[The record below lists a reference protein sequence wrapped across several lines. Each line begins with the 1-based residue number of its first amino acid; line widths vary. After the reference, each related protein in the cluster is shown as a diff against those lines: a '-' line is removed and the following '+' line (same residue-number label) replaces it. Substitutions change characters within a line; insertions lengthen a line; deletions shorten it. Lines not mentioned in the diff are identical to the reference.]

1 MAEQLTIAEA
11 KENGFI
17 RGSNIASWVDIP
29 EIGMKLPNHIDWVG
43 IGEIENE
50 QDQMYAME
58 LMASESESND
68 RSFTP
73 FEHTA
78 HEINEHEN
86 ADELLKHSMRELN
99 EKRVFNQPLKN
110 EWINIRINHES

>member
-1 MAEQLTIAEA
+1 MAEQLTISEA

-29 EIGMKLPNHIDWVG
+29 EIGMKLCKSIDWQG
-43 IGEIENE
+43 IDTIKNE
-50 QDQMYAME
+50 QDQMDAME
-58 LMASESESND
+58 IMAFESESND

-86 ADELLKHSMRELN
+86 ADELWEAFD
-99 EKRVFNQPLKN
+99 EGIAEGIQA
-110 EWINIRINHES
+110 NIKQRMDQYRD

>member
-29 EIGMKLPNHIDWVG
+29 EIGMKLCKSIDWQG
-43 IGEIENE
+43 IDTIENE
-50 QDQMYAME
+50 QDQIDAME
-58 LMASESESND
+58 IMAFESESND
-68 RSFTP
+68 RQFTP
-73 FEHTA
+73 FEFTA

-86 ADELLKHSMRELN
+86 ADELWEAFD
-99 EKRVFNQPLKN
+99 EGIAEGIQV
-110 EWINIRINHES
+110 NIKQRMDQYRD

>member
-1 MAEQLTIAEA
+1 MEDKLTIAEA

-17 RGSNIASWVDIP
+17 RGTNIASWVDIP

-50 QDQMYAME
+50 QDQMDAME

-86 ADELLKHSMRELN
+86 ADELWEAFDEGILEGIRSNIK
-99 EKRVFNQPLKN
+99 KRMDQYK
-110 EWINIRINHES
+110 E